1 MKESEGDPAGAD
13 RLTRLGL
20 KAWAL
25 VGIAVL
31 AVIVYISLASIS
43 GLVVPLVV
51 AVVVGALFAPF
62 VDLVGRYTGRR
73 LAAFLVLIGLVVVGV
88 GSLVI
93 AGIGVAD
100 QATEIRAEVTAG
112 LDELGD
118 WLDARDL
125 DIGSPGDLVDDW
137 EERLSTTTPGLV
149 TYLPEVFS
157 TVAAFLVGLG
167 VALFILYYVLAD
179 WPMLKE
185 WLGSHLGVPVDLGTG
200 IIADAVWSTRRYFYV
215 LTITALVTAV
225 LIGLTAAILG
235 VPLAFTIALV
245 TFVTSY
251 VPYLGA
257 IVSAAFAVLIAL
269 GSGGLVDAAIILV
282 VILVVQNVVQ
292 PLMTNRMTA
301 SELNLHP
308 VVAFGSTIVGAAV
321 AGALGATLSAPVLA
335 MIIKIYGRVNDY
347 EYTDSG

>member
-1 MKESEGDPAGAD
+1 MEESEGRRYGAD

-20 KAWAL
+20 RAWAL

-31 AVIVYISLASIS
+31 VVIVYAALASIS

-62 VDLVGRYTGRR
+62 VDLVGRYAGRR
-73 LAAFLVLIGLVVVGV
+73 VAAFLVLIGLVIVGV
-88 GSLVI
+88 GSLVV
-93 AGIGVAD
+93 AGFGVAD
-100 QATEIRAEVTAG
+100 QASEIRAEITAG
-112 LDELGD
+112 VEALGD

-125 DIGSPGDLVDDW
+125 DIGSPREVVDDW
-137 EERLSTTTPGLV
+137 EDRLSTAASGLV
-149 TYLPEVFS
+149 TYLPGVFS

-179 WPMLKE
+179 WPLLTE
-185 WLGSHLGVPVDLGTG
+185 WLGSHLGLPGDLGTG

-225 LIGLTAAILG
+225 SIGLTAAILG

-257 IVSAAFAVLIAL
+257 IVSATFAVLIAL
-269 GSGGLVDAAIILV
+269 GSGGVLDAVIILA

-301 SELNLHP
+301 SELHLHP
-308 VVAFGSTIVGAAV
+308 VVAFGSTIVGAAI

-335 MIIKIYGRVNDY
+335 MIVKIYDRVNGY
-347 EYTDSG
+347 EFSNGD